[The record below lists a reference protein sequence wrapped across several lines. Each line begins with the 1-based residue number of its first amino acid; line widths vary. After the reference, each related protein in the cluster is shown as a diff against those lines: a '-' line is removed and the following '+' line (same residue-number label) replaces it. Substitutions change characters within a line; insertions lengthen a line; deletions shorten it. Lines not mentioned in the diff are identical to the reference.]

1 MKPDMGIFAI
11 RSKTNGKCY
20 IETARD
26 LKGAVN
32 RNRFQLE
39 TGSHP
44 VRELQKEWKDFGAG
58 NFTVQVLENLEYD
71 KDESKT
77 DYNEELALLR
87 MIWEESLAKENAEF
101 YK

>member
-11 RSKTNGKCY
+11 RSKADGKCY

-39 TGSHP
+39 AGSHP
-44 VRELQKEWKDFGAG
+44 IRELQKEWKDLGAS

-77 DYNEELALLR
+77 DYSEELALLR
-87 MIWEESLAKENAEF
+87 MIWEERLAKESAEF